1 MGLHI
6 RIALGLA
13 LCSFIENEFNIC
25 LGPNKISIQVF
36 KTHTHTQTHTKSFYH
51 TEMEKTENDCPGIRY
66 LVFILFHFKYQI

>member
-25 LGPNKISIQVF
+25 LGSNKISIQVF
-36 KTHTHTQTHTKSFYH
+36 KTRTHIQTHTHTHTQTHTHRRIKRN
-51 TEMEKTENDCPGIRY
+51 M
-66 LVFILFHFKYQI
+66 

>member
-36 KTHTHTQTHTKSFYH
+36 KTHTHTQTHTHGH
-51 TEMEKTENDCPGIRY
+51 THTDPCTQTHKEEYIDIALAGI
-66 LVFILFHFKYQI
+66 K